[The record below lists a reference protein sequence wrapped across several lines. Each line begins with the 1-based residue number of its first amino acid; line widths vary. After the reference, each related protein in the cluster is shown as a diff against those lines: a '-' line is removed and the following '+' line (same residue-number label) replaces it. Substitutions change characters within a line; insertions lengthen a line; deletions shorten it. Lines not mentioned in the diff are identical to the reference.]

1 MTTITS
7 IRRLAN
13 YGIFRE
19 FDGTKTQPFGKLN
32 LIYGWNGSGK
42 STLSTLFETLQLRT
56 PLSLTRFPNAELQI
70 DLAEGGPIT
79 GATVSNCTLN
89 IHTFNQSFIKKNI
102 DWDKSVKG
110 ILLVAKEKI
119 DEKKA
124 LDALRKQV
132 EQVTTQEQ
140 QQLKKARELD
150 AAISKFLTD
159 SAKRTKTSLQVIDVN
174 DSRYFNYNKTKL
186 EDFLRS
192 HATAVAD
199 VASILSTEDL
209 AAQTQAARPEH
220 RPNVELSLNQVQ
232 FDGFAKAHERLTDLL
247 GASALNTAIPR
258 LTQHSGL
265 QTWVANGIELHQELS
280 SEACEFC
287 GGTLHT
293 SRLQELQAHFNEE
306 YKKFQE
312 RLSSADSWLQGKYVD
327 VSALPSESDFYD
339 EFRSPYQAAAT
350 DLRTAVQKL
359 NECLSQWHDTLREKI
374 ANQFNTNLHVSPP
387 SHELIDSVQAG
398 MRAVAAQV
406 TAHNKKTANFQAETK
421 RSKESLELHYAAV
434 EARDFGYVSKCNER
448 DAEDTKREES
458 ASLRR
463 TLEHQV
469 RQLEQSVSSAGI
481 GAEQFN
487 AALHRFLGRSEISLH
502 FKPAT
507 GGYEI
512 VRHNGSQHDG
522 NLSEGEK
529 TAIAFT
535 YFITKLTEND
545 NRVED
550 SIIVV
555 DDPISSFDSNYLFH
569 AYSYLRANCEKAKQL
584 FVLTHNFNFYKLVRD
599 WYAKANS
606 NRTQKEKAPNAF
618 FYVLETDNALPRCSQ
633 LKNANET
640 LVRYHSEYHYIF
652 SRLHQFREHESL
664 SIEDSFLSANLA
676 RKLLEAFLS
685 FKFPRQRGD
694 IASLMN
700 VALQGCKTTT
710 VETKEH
716 IYRFINKY
724 SHSDYIEID
733 SDASENLHGESR
745 NVIALIFEW
754 MRELDPVHLA
764 EMESVVSRPA

>member
-1 MTTITS
+1 MTTIKS
-7 IRRLAN
+7 IRKLTN
-13 YGIFRE
+13 YGIFQS

-42 STLSTLFETLQLRT
+42 STLSTVFETLQLRT
-56 PLSLTRFPNAELQI
+56 PLSHTRFHNADLQI
-70 DLAEGGPIT
+70 DLTDGDPIT
-79 GATVSNCTLN
+79 SATIPGCSLN
-89 IHTFNQSFIKKNI
+89 IHTFNHGFIKRNI

-119 DEKKA
+119 EEKKSLEA
-124 LDALRKQV
+124 LHKQL
-132 EQVTTQEQ
+132 EQVINEEQE
-140 QQLKKARELD
+140 QLKKVRELD
-150 AAISKFLTD
+150 ASISKFLTE

-192 HATAVAD
+192 HATAVKD
-199 VASILSTEDL
+199 LSSILPTEEL
-209 AAQTQAARPEH
+209 AALTRAARPEH
-220 RPNVELSLNQVQ
+220 RPNIELSLNQVQ
-232 FDGFAKAHERLTDLL
+232 FDGFTKAHERLSDLL
-247 GASALNTAIPR
+247 RTSAVNAAISR
-258 LTQHSGL
+258 LAQHSEL
-265 QTWVANGIELHQELS
+265 QAWVANGIELHQNLS
-280 SEACEFC
+280 SEVCEFC
-287 GGTLHT
+287 GGDLHP
-293 SRLQELQAHFNEE
+293 SRLHELQAHFNEE
-306 YKKFQE
+306 YKNFQA
-312 RLSSADSWLQGKYVD
+312 RLSAADTWLNSQYID
-327 VSALPSESDFYD
+327 VSNLPSESDLYD
-339 EFRSPYQAAAT
+339 EFRGAYETAAT
-350 DLRTAVQKL
+350 ELRAAVQKL
-359 NECLSQWHDTLREKI
+359 NNCIVKWHDTLREKI
-374 ANQFNTNLHVSPP
+374 TNQFNVKLQVFPIP
-387 SHELIDSVQAG
+387 RELIASVQAG
-398 MRAVAAQV
+398 MSAVIAQV
-406 TAHNKKTANFQAETK
+406 SAHNKKTSNFREETK
-421 RSKESLELHYAAV
+421 KSKERLELHYAAV
-434 EARDFGYVSKCNER
+434 EARDFGYFEKCMDRTATE
-448 DAEDTKREES
+448 AKREGR
-458 ASLRR
+458 ARLRQN
-463 TLEHQV
+463 LEQQV
-469 RQLEQSVSSAGI
+469 GRLEQSLSSAGI

-487 AALHRFLGRSEISLH
+487 AALHRFLGRSEISLR

-529 TAIAFT
+529 TAIAFV

-545 NRVED
+545 NRIED

-599 WYAKANS
+599 WYAKTNS
-606 NRTQKEKAPNAF
+606 NRAQKGKGPSAF

-694 IASLMN
+694 IASLMAA
-700 VALQGCKTTT
+700 ALEGCKTTT
-710 VETKEH
+710 VETKER

-764 EMESVVSRPA
+764 EMETVVGSPS